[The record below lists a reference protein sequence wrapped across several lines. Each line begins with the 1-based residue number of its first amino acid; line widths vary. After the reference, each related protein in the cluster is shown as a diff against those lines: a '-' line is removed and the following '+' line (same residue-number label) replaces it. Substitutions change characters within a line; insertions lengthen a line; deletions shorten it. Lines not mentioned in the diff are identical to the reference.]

1 MVPPYLQHETSRR
14 RSSTP
19 GFSLGRQKSWNVC
32 PVFHLF
38 SGLRDWL
45 LSCLSWKADRSWCIP
60 GAREPLRRTEN
71 WKTCFCSRGPMVGQ
85 TEDDTA
91 QQPVPRYGMKGVGE
105 RIVEYVSNTSE
116 SYPQGNWLL
125 FHLTWSTGRSGH
137 TLKAHWQERAPGWRP
152 LKTKESWVACSSS
165 REPEVL

>member
-1 MVPPYLQHETSRR
+1 MVPPHLQHETSRR

-38 SGLRDWL
+38 SELRDWL

-116 SYPQGNWLL
+116 SYPQG
-125 FHLTWSTGRSGH
+125 TGFCF
-137 TLKAHWQERAPGWRP
+137 T
-152 LKTKESWVACSSS
+152 
-165 REPEVL
+165 